1 MNEILSYSVPPKVYV
16 QWPEYSNPNRFDYPK
31 ICLTREIDL
40 EILGNIFKY
49 INCAIILSQ
58 TLNDIKSFSN

>member
-1 MNEILSYSVPPKVYV
+1 MNEILSYQVPPKVYV
-16 QWPEYSNPNRFDYPK
+16 QWTPPEYSNPKRFDYPK

-49 INCAIILSQ
+49 INYAIKL
-58 TLNDIKSFSN
+58 